1 MNMQNDNAIINDTD
15 SLITQ
20 ACITE
25 ISDLACVIQELKK
38 YIYRVLKFMR

>member
-25 ISDLACVIQELKK
+25 ISDLACVIQELK
-38 YIYRVLKFMR
+38 